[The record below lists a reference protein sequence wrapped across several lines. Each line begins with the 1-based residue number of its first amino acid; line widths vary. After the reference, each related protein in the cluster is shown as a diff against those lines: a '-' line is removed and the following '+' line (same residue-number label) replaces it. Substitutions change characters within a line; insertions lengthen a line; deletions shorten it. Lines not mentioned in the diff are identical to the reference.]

1 MWKTNTSAAAAI
13 SAAMLL
19 GGVVTALPAQAGG
32 GAEFRERAGSCAGA
46 SSWDLKAKPN
56 HRRLELEFS
65 VETRRAG
72 QTWRVRVLDNGRRVY
87 AGKRVTNRISRSLS
101 VDRMVANRRGTDRL
115 VGWARNV
122 RTGEV
127 CRGRLVMRAAGAA
140 ETPG

>member
-1 MWKTNTSAAAAI
+1 MRKSNARTAAAI
-13 SAAMLL
+13 SAAVLL
-19 GGVVTALPAQAGG
+19 GGVVTAFPAHAGD
-32 GAEFRERAGSCAGA
+32 ANFTERAGSCSGL

-72 QTWRVRVLDNGRRVY
+72 QTWRVRVSDNGRRVY

-101 VDRMVANRRGTDRL
+101 VDRMVANRAGPDRL

-127 CRGRLVMRAAGAA
+127 CRGRVAMRAAGSG